1 MEGPWTVSGRGLNG
15 ILTLPRCAALGVSS
29 VLPEVCDSG
38 ENTWFQ
44 FQLYLLAVQ
53 PQTIYVMSLSLSS
66 HVSEMED
73 DSCAHSHGIFEIA

>member
-29 VLPEVCDSG
+29 VLPEVCDSD

-53 PQTIYVMSLSLSS
+53 LQTIYLMSLSLSS

>member
-1 MEGPWTVSGRGLNG
+1 MEGPCAVSGRGLNG
-15 ILTLPRCAALGVSS
+15 ILTLLGARLGVSS

-53 PQTIYVMSLSLSS
+53 PQTIYLMSLSLSS

-73 DSCAHSHGIFEIA
+73 DSCAHSHGI